1 MNWPSRLLKDQL
13 SPCTSPDNSE
23 AHGIYFGFETR
34 TFDDSGILTIS
45 TLLGVMTRYC
55 LIYDQE
61 EGSIELDKTWQK
73 KADSVGK
80 VNALVVDEK
89 RVIVGGLKA
98 DGKGVFEIWK
108 R

>member
-1 MNWPSRLLKDQL
+1 M
-13 SPCTSPDNSE
+13 
-23 AHGIYFGFETR
+23 
-34 TFDDSGILTIS
+34 LTIS

-61 EGSIELDKTWQK
+61 EGNIELDKTWQK
-73 KADSVGK
+73 GTESIGK

-89 RVIVGGLKA
+89 RIIIGGLTA
-98 DGKGVFEIWK
+98 DGNGVFEIWK